1 MIIFKSITL
10 QNFMSIGNSPVTIH
24 LNKAKTTLIT
34 APNGTGKSVM
44 LDGLCFCLFGKAYRK
59 ITKPQLV
66 NSINQKKCSATVEFS
81 IGKSEYK
88 VIRGIKPN
96 NFEIYHDGKI
106 INQDP
111 NVKDYQ
117 KVLEQQILKMNYRA
131 FTQVVVMGSAAYI
144 PFMKLD
150 SEHRREFI
158 EDLLDIRVFSAMN
171 KMLSSQIKT
180 TKDTLKIVDVELA
193 AKKEVAKVISSQI
206 KEKSSSTEE
215 NKTLLLDE
223 KSRINADTLRIKEE
237 LCKLDEYHEK
247 LTTRL
252 HELSEL
258 EESLSGV
265 SSKKK
270 STISKITAIQSDLDD
285 IDNVNECSSC
295 NQKLPKEFKDIAR
308 QNLSSNIIK
317 LQQQLDELL
326 HKESELKVD
335 ISGYDNIRSSLTECN
350 ESMRTLNEQF
360 YGNNLLLKKVNSQLE
375 ALEDEIQN
383 PPDKSKLKE
392 LAKKIVQLDKQ
403 KRELL
408 DQQELQSVA
417 QGFLHDSGIKSK
429 IVKQYVPTINKM
441 VNQHLSKL
449 ELFVNFNL
457 DENFNEV
464 IKSRHRDTFTYDSFS
479 QGERQRIDMALIF
492 CWRTIATMKNSINTN
507 LIILDEI
514 VDSSMDGNGMDLT
527 IELLKAMKNNN
538 VFVVSHRENIADKFD
553 QTLKLVKKNNFTTIQ

>member
-1 MIIFKSITL
+1 
-10 QNFMSIGNSPVTIH
+10 MSIGNSAVTIH
-24 LNKAKTTLIT
+24 LNKANTTLIT

-66 NSINQKKCSATVEFS
+66 NSINQKKCSSTVEFS
-81 IGKSEYK
+81 IGKTEYK

-96 NFEIYHDGKI
+96 TFEIYQNGDL

-150 SEHRREFI
+150 SAHRREFI

-193 AKKEVAKVISSQI
+193 AKKEVAKLISNQI

-215 NKTLLLDE
+215 NKTILLDE
-223 KSRINADTLRIKEE
+223 KSRINADTLRIKDE
-237 LCKLDEYHEK
+237 LSKLDADHEK

-258 EESLSGV
+258 EESLSGLT
-265 SSKKK
+265 SKKK
-270 STISKITAIQSDLDD
+270 AIISKISSVQSDLDD

-308 QNLSSNIIK
+308 QNLSSSILK
-317 LQQQLDELL
+317 LQQQLDDLVY
-326 HKESELKVD
+326 KEDALKVS
-335 ISGYDNIRSSLTECN
+335 ISGYDNTRSSLTSCN

-383 PPDKSKLKE
+383 PPDKSKLKD

-403 KRELL
+403 KKELL
-408 DQQELQSVA
+408 EQQELQSVA

>member
-1 MIIFKSITL
+1 
-10 QNFMSIGNSPVTIH
+10 MSIGNSPVTIH